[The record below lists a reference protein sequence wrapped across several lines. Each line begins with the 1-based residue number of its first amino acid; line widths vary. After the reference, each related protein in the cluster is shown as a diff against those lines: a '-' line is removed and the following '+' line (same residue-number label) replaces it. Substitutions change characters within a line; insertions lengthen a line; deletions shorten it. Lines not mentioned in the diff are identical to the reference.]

1 MRNTIYIDMDGVVA
15 DFNGYVSQQ
24 LGRTV
29 QWTDRSITKSEWAEL
44 TAIGELYWRL
54 PLLANA
60 TALVGYCSS
69 IVPNYNVEFLT
80 ALPSKTTM
88 PEAEDDKTRWIKKYF
103 PTYKVNFGP
112 FSTDKWKWC
121 NPGDILIDDRVSN
134 IEDWYEK
141 GNGIAILYK
150 DDLLKTVG
158 ILDSVKNKK
167 DRMIF

>member
-1 MRNTIYIDMDGVVA
+1 
-15 DFNGYVSQQ
+15 
-24 LGRTV
+24 
-29 QWTDRSITKSEWAEL
+29 
-44 TAIGELYWRL
+44 
-54 PLLANA
+54 
-60 TALVGYCSS
+60 VGYCSS
-69 IVPNYNVEFLT
+69 ITPNYNVEFLT

-121 NPGDILIDDRVSN
+121 KPGDILIDDRVSN

-158 ILDSVKNKK
+158 ILDSVKHKK